1 MDSRELFS
9 KKKLTDQELIQ
20 AAIKTFKVNS
30 EDVLIIHDI
39 DGWLKRENHSI
50 VFEDI
55 GLLDKDDTDEH
66 IGEYYY
72 NIYFENDEVL
82 DRLQNLKKEF
92 NAEVSITA

>member
-9 KKKLTDQELIQ
+9 KKKLTDEELIQ
-20 AAIKTFKVNS
+20 ATVKTFKVNS
-30 EDVLIIHDI
+30 KDVLTIHDI
-39 DGWLKRENHSI
+39 DGWLKRENQSI
-50 VFEDI
+50 VFEYI
-55 GLLDKDDTDEH
+55 GLLDKEDTDEH

-82 DRLQNLKKEF
+82 NSLQDLKKEF